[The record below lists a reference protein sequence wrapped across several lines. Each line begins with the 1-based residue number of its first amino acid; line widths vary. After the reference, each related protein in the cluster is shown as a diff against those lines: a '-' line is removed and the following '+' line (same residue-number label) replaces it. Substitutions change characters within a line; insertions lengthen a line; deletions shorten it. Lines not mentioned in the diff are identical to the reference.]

1 MYLYGIPHS
10 RQSDIVKLNG
20 FSLTTELIANVYF
33 WANLPALSFSLWAQ
47 LAVIRFAVLNDTIPQ
62 DSDRLMGY
70 GFLMSWQCCLS
81 LLFSHK
87 TQAGVWW
94 DRGFGPCHSGE
105 WMTRHLGPV
114 FRLAVTDVSRFMW
127 LMLEVNVN
135 NTENNC
141 SCAET
146 ASLWGIIASC
156 ECSLLTQTLYQILT
170 NAHVTSSQWF
180 CSLCCFASRP
190 MDTFPWYSDVTV
202 LIT

>member
-1 MYLYGIPHS
+1 MTVQLCICYGIPHS
-10 RQSDIVKLNG
+10 RQSDIAKLNG

-62 DSDRLMGY
+62 DSDRLMAY

-114 FRLAVTDVSRFMW
+114 FRLAVTDVSRFMC

-141 SCAET
+141 SCPET
-146 ASLWGIIASC
+146 ASLWGINVRFLPKRNTKFWGMWM
-156 ECSLLTQTLYQILT
+156 SLVLLIVL
-170 NAHVTSSQWF
+170 F
-180 CSLCCFASRP
+180 C
-190 MDTFPWYSDVTV
+190 
-202 LIT
+202 